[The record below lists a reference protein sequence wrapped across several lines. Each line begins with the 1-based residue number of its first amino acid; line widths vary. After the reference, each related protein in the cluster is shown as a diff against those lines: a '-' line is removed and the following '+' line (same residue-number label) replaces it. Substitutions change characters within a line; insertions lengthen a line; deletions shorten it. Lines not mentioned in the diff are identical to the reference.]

1 MIRVFTFFFL
11 FLNYQVIF
19 SQNLYPYGNEFPLGL
34 YSLHTDLDS
43 ANYYGWN
50 HGHRYGYRIDG
61 IRYLATPIPDSYYIE
76 CKENNICTMAR
87 LSWIDSLDK
96 KWPPSV
102 ETTVGEITQQEYHS
116 NISWWDI
123 PEELRYWKNSE
134 YYIVKKYPELIRE
147 YDSKKRPTYMYIPG
161 HYNSQG
167 VENYVPYLDILS
179 ASCYSNYQNLPNIYV
194 RWSIERTQK
203 AIINKGFKAGKDY
216 LNNEKTVIAILELF
230 EQEAILSENETWHD
244 FWLALACD
252 VKGIQVFSHF
262 YRNSSLTLK
271 KSWNTL
277 NRAIKIFKE
286 NKIDKAILDGNN
298 IFLHNR
304 ILSGP
309 SSAPLLVMQ
318 NITYTHPSL
327 KILAKEYNDTTYVI
341 AVNSAEEK
349 ITFQITDIPP
359 LIIGARKIL
368 SNEFIEIKKQVITD
382 TLKALDVALYKL
394 YTDKSKIESLI
405 YPCPAENNITIK
417 IINSNITFD
426 KVKIFDISGEFI
438 KEEVCDY
445 CLEKSIDIK
454 HHSIGTYII
463 QLLRNGEQIA
473 TNKFVISY

>member
-50 HGHRYGYRIDG
+50 HGHRYGYRIDE
-61 IRYLATPIPDSYYIE
+61 IRYLATPMPDSYFIE
-76 CKENNICTMAR
+76 CKENNIFTMAR

-96 KWPPSV
+96 KWSPSA
-102 ETTVGEITQQEYHS
+102 EITIDEITQQEKHD

-123 PEELRYWKNSE
+123 PEELRYWKNNE
-134 YYIVKKYPELIRE
+134 YSIVKNYPKLIRE

-179 ASCYSNYQNLPNIYV
+179 ASCYSNYQNSPNIYV

-203 AIINKGFKAGKDY
+203 AIINKGFKPGKEY

-230 EQEAILSENETWHD
+230 EQEAMLSENETWHD

-327 KILAKEYNDTTYVI
+327 KILAKQYNDTTYVI

-426 KVKIFDISGEFI
+426 KVKIFNISGEFI
-438 KEEVCDY
+438 QEEVCDY